1 MQAFSYRT
9 FRARVVAIKIDF
21 LFIFFVDNSIVTIIG
36 LRDLNTRDIFV
47 ELSYKTLDK
56 IFIIL
61 GHYFIEI
68 V

>member
-68 V
+68 L

>member
-61 GHYFIEI
+61 GHYFIKI
-68 V
+68 L

>member
-36 LRDLNTRDIFV
+36 LRDLNARDIFV

-68 V
+68 L

>member
-9 FRARVVAIKIDF
+9 FRARVAAIKIDF

-68 V
+68 L